1 MEKSRNMTIS
11 AAMTVVSKLS
21 GREMNT
27 TMYFLEHALRC
38 YNFLNRSFVYKHAG
52 GSVSVDHKKQTVT
65 F

>member
-11 AAMTVVSKLS
+11 AARTTVGNLS
-21 GREMNT
+21 GREMNA
-27 TMYFLEHALRC
+27 TMYFLEHALHC
-38 YNFLNRSFVYKHAG
+38 YNFLNRSFVYKHAN